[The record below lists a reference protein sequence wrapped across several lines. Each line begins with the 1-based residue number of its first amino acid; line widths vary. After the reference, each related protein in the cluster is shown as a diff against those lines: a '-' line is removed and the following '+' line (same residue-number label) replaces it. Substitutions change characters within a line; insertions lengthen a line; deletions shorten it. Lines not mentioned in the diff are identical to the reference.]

1 METET
6 IIISV
11 LMPILLGPLY
21 VLLKELW
28 DRYKSHN
35 TEIKKNYYNERMNIV
50 KNKLA
55 LFYWPIYIKLCC
67 LYHLNYNI

>member
-35 TEIKKNYYNERMNIV
+35 IEIKEF
-50 KNKLA
+50 LQ
-55 LFYWPIYIKLCC
+55 
-67 LYHLNYNI
+67 

>member
-28 DRYKSHN
+28 DRYKNHN
-35 TEIKKNYYNERMNIV
+35 TEIKKN
-50 KNKLA
+50 
-55 LFYWPIYIKLCC
+55 
-67 LYHLNYNI
+67 LYFAKYLLSFEGTLSVSNHLLGA